1 MPLFTFA
8 DGWVAIVNWLAEP
21 ALTLIPVEVM
31 LVREPEVNNKV
42 AEPAVPVSFKLVK
55 VATPLIAV
63 AVREPVRTIPV
74 AEPMEIVTT
83 EELSAITTFSP
94 VSRRLITG

>member
-1 MPLFTFA
+1 MAA

-42 AEPAVPVSFKLVK
+42 AEPAVPVRSRPLK
-55 VATPLIAV
+55 VATPATAV
-63 AVREPVRTIPV
+63 AVRDPDSTIPV
-74 AEPMEIVTT
+74 AEPMTTVTT
-83 EELSAITTFSP
+83 VVESERTMLLLA
-94 VSRRLITG
+94 SRRLIAG